1 MRFAPTSRPLL
12 WTVAASIA
20 IALIGCASTDDVG
33 DANDPAPATNDA
45 TAAKADDGK
54 TRSGDDKDRPDF
66 DPQFQ
71 NGADGGGTS
80 TNDPTVDPTPPGGQ
94 SSCVDT
100 DDPGSA
106 ENLAKKLPDTDDC
119 DNNLKAVSG
128 VANGGVDV
136 DFYAL
141 QATDK
146 GISFEH
152 PGGCSLDTDFESE
165 TAGTEI
171 CVFARCRNATE
182 NAVTGCAEG
191 TETTNA
197 IGMKGCCAAGP
208 GKAVPQWDCSGIT
221 DNDSADFFISVK
233 QINHGEQCLPYKFKY
248 RF

>member
-1 MRFAPTSRPLL
+1 MI
-12 WTVAASIA
+12 WTVAVSIA
-20 IALIGCASTDDVG
+20 IALIGCASTDDVE
-33 DANDPAPATNDA
+33 DANEPAPATNDA
-45 TAAKADDGK
+45 TAANPSNDKGH
-54 TRSGDDKDRPDF
+54 TGDPDRPNF

-71 NGADGGGTS
+71 NSADGGSS
-80 TNDPTVDPTPPGGQ
+80 TNDPTTDPTPPGGQ
-94 SSCVDT
+94 TSCIDK

-119 DNNLKAVSG
+119 DNDYKEVSG

-136 DFYAL
+136 DMYSL

-146 GISFEH
+146 GISTSH
-152 PGGCSLDTDFESE
+152 PLGCSLDTDFQAE
-165 TAGTEI
+165 TAGTEM
-171 CVFARCRNATE
+171 CVFARCRNATD

-197 IGMKGCCAAGP
+197 IGMKGCCAAAP
-208 GKAVPQWDCSGIT
+208 GRAVPKWDCSGIT

-233 QINHGEQCLPYKFKY
+233 QANNGEKCLPYKFKY